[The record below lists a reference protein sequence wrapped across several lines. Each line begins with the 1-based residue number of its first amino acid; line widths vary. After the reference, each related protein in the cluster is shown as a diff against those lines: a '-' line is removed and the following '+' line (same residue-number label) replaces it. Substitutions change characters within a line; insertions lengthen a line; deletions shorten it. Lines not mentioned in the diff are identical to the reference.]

1 MRLRKDSG
9 DDGEDLGLRYM
20 DENAAVMSGGG
31 IGIDKPGVRAGV
43 AEAEANDVAYKGAY
57 AGRQKQKATIAVSGQ
72 DRHTEAVGTGGWR

>member
-20 DENAAVMSGGG
+20 DENAAGMSGGG

-57 AGRQKQKATIAVSGQ
+57 TGE
-72 DRHTEAVGTGGWR
+72 DRSRKRRSQSAASINTRRL